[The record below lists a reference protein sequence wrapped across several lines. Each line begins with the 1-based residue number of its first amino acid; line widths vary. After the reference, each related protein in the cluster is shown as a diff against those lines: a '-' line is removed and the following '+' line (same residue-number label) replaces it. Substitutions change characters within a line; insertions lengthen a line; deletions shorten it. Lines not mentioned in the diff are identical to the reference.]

1 MEDHAIQSGLHRS
14 LIFRDVFD
22 TYFGELCHFANTF
35 LQDFPLS
42 EDTVQETF
50 IKYWKIRNDFSDL
63 RAVKT
68 WLYKTTRNSCLDHL
82 KNKKT
87 TFTYRISTL
96 DLLTQEGPPEISAI
110 ELEEIKQA
118 IRSTLDELPE
128 LTARIF
134 SMSRDDDLT
143 YPQIAKEMNLSV
155 KSIEY
160 HMSKVLA
167 KMRIRLK
174 DYLFLGFLL
183 NI

>member
-1 MEDHAIQSGLHRS
+1 MQNPYIKPGSPQKLV
-14 LIFRDVFD
+14 FRKVFD

-35 LQDFPLS
+35 LQDFALS
-42 EDTVQETF
+42 EDMVQETF
-50 IKYWKIRNDFSDL
+50 IKYLKIRDDFSDL
-63 RAVKT
+63 KATKY

-87 TFTYRISTL
+87 TSTYRISNL
-96 DLLTQEGPPEISAI
+96 ELLTREEPPELSKL

-118 IRSTLDELPE
+118 IASTLDELPE

-134 SMSRDDDLT
+134 KMSRDEEMT
-143 YPQIAKEMNLSV
+143 YPEIAKELNLSV

-160 HMSKVLA
+160 HISKVLA

-174 DYLFLGFLL
+174 DYLFLVFL
-183 NI
+183 IM